1 MTPSAHTKDGNNHMK
16 LTNVFKTNKRT
27 LSFEVFP
34 PKNGTDG
41 SGIIDAALS
50 VAAIKPDFMSVTY
63 GAGGGTSENTIP
75 LAKKIKTMYGVE
87 TIAHQT
93 CISSDKEQVLKSLQE
108 LSDNGIENILALR
121 GDIPAADTFVPSSD
135 FKYACDLIEFIK
147 LHGDFCVGGAC
158 YPEGHVE
165 SDSFSEDLENL
176 KHKVMC
182 GCEFLTTQMFFDN
195 DLLYRFLYRIR
206 DMGIEVP
213 VIAGVMPVTN
223 KKQIKR
229 ICSLSGTTLPQRFI
243 SIVDKFGDSPE
254 AMRQAGVYYAVQQVI
269 DLYANGVNNV
279 HIYSMNQPWI
289 AEKIKSCLS
298 DII

>member
-1 MTPSAHTKDGNNHMK
+1 MK
-16 LTNVFKTNKRT
+16 LTEVFKEKKRT

-50 VAAIKPDFMSVTY
+50 IASLRPDFMSVTY
-63 GAGGGTSENTIP
+63 GAGGGTSENTVP
-75 LAKKIKTMYGVE
+75 LAKKIKSEYGVA

-93 CISSDKEQVLKSLQE
+93 CISSDKKSVSDSLLR
-108 LSDNGIENILALR
+108 LSENGIENILALR
-121 GDIPAADTFVPSSD
+121 GDIPSDDGFTPSTD

-147 LHGDFCVGGAC
+147 THGDFCVGGAC

-165 SDSFSEDLENL
+165 SDSFSADLENL
-176 KHKVMC
+176 KHKVEC

-206 DMGIEVP
+206 DMGINVP

-243 SIVDKFGDSPE
+243 AIVDKFGDSPE
-254 AMRQAGVYYAVQQVI
+254 AMRKAGVYYAVQQII

-279 HIYSMNQPWI
+279 HVYSMNQPWV
-289 AEKIKSCLS
+289 AEMMTECLS
-298 DII
+298 EIVWG